1 MIWGIHFIYLKIFS
15 KIDISMFFH
24 NYYFRCRIA
33 NCSDPILHL
42 QKDICGLVSN
52 DDYSHNIRVQ
62 SLPTNII
69 WYKYRGI
76 KIMTSHSISPVVYRL
91 PSSHHTNFYDKYNFD
106 IRFANLFKV
115 LSIDYEGNN
124 SLWSFSNLSALC
136 QCAMCMHWWL
146 LQSLQKCISPLQYHK
161 LNIHPWCPH

>member
-1 MIWGIHFIYLKIFS
+1 MIFLCS
-15 KIDISMFFH
+15 S
-24 NYYFRCRIA
+24 YYFRCRIA

-76 KIMTSHSISPVVYRL
+76 KITTSHSKASVVDLL
-91 PSSHHTNFYDKYNFD
+91 PSSYQTNAHNNNSNFD
-106 IRFANLFKV
+106 IRSKKSSGYFCQFVK
-115 LSIDYEGNN
+115 
-124 SLWSFSNLSALC
+124 SFINC
-136 QCAMCMHWWL
+136 WWRHQQ
-146 LQSLQKCISPLQYHK
+146 QSLEFFQFICHAVPMCNVYALLIAAIFAKTHINLPNFFIISFFH
-161 LNIHPWCPH
+161 